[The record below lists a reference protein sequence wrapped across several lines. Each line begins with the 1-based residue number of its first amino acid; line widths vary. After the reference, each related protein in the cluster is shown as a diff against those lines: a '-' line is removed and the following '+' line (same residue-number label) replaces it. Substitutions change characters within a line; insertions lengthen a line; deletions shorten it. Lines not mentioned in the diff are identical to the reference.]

1 MAAFDQ
7 AGMKTAEL
15 INSETLPQLKAIVD
29 SLRADIREAV
39 ETLRSIVDR
48 LDGATITNTIKL
60 GEAKGEDIGKG

>member
-15 INSETLPQLKAIVD
+15 INSETLPKLQAIVD
-29 SLRADIREAV
+29 SLSANIKEAV
-39 ETLRSIVDR
+39 EALSSIVGR

-60 GEAKGEDIGKG
+60 GGAKGEDIGKG